1 MEDDLTIPA
10 VPPNQI
16 AESDDS
22 TTLKRYINDKFL
34 VTHQVRLLEHFFL
47 GRQSKERT
55 AQCHELMV
63 KLAEDRFTLAVVGQF
78 KRGKS
83 SLMNALVGRELLP
96 TGVLPLTSAITIL
109 RFGPREQLV
118 VTWEHSDFERD
129 EPLSALN
136 DYVTEEG
143 NPGNKKQVRAVYVE
157 VPSPFLRRGL
167 EFVDT
172 PGVGSAIEANTATT
186 YAFIPKC
193 DAVVFVTGVDAPMTG
208 AELSFLRRLRR
219 DVGKVFCVVNKIDL
233 LPESERAGVIGFV
246 TDQVRGCLASSDVR
260 VFPVSS
266 RLALREGYGEKSA
279 CGGCSGIPEFRHAL
293 GEFLST
299 ERTSLLLRAII
310 ERSLRLL
317 AAEEAEISVAERA
330 ARMSG
335 EARQSQ
341 VAQIRSQFDAI
352 RRSISQRSE
361 SLAMELRAAVVDA
374 GMVDLDERLRLG
386 VVGLAD
392 GLMSSITTGQWESA
406 RSFIPVVA
414 RNIRDEA
421 KLELNEWLAGR
432 RYITG
437 SKLPG
442 VAEALRNSDDAFEG
456 CRDRCRAAG
465 FLHGSFGRIGNYSD

>member
-1 MEDDLTIPA
+1 M
-10 VPPNQI
+10 
-16 AESDDS
+16 
-22 TTLKRYINDKFL
+22 
-34 VTHQVRLLEHFFL
+34 
-47 GRQSKERT
+47 
-55 AQCHELMV
+55 QCHELMV

-96 TGVLPLTSAITIL
+96 TGILPLTSAITIL

-118 VTWEHSDFERD
+118 VTWEHSDFERN

-143 NPGNKKQVRAVYVE
+143 NQGNNKQVRAVYVE

-246 TDQVRGCLASSDVR
+246 TDQVRGCLASSDAR

-266 RLALREGYGEKSA
+266 RLALTEGYGEKSA
-279 CGGCSGIPEFRHAL
+279 CGGCSGISEFRHAL

-317 AAEEAEISVAERA
+317 AAEEAEISVAEAPRECPARPVNPKLRRFDLNLMPFGGRSPSA
-330 ARMSG
+330 ANLWPWN
-335 EARQSQ
+335 
-341 VAQIRSQFDAI
+341 F
-352 RRSISQRSE
+352 
-361 SLAMELRAAVVDA
+361 
-374 GMVDLDERLRLG
+374 ERP
-386 VVGLAD
+386 
-392 GLMSSITTGQWESA
+392 W
-406 RSFIPVVA
+406 
-414 RNIRDEA
+414 
-421 KLELNEWLAGR
+421 
-432 RYITG
+432 
-437 SKLPG
+437 
-442 VAEALRNSDDAFEG
+442 
-456 CRDRCRAAG
+456 
-465 FLHGSFGRIGNYSD
+465 